1 MSFFNLSDNSN
12 AADTGSSFDMGGGD
26 LPPIPNN
33 TEVLAAPDDA
43 KWDKTIDG
51 EQYISLRWTV
61 LAPKEYANRKIF
73 QKVRV
78 DRADEKKADKAKQM
92 LAAIDA
98 NAGGKLAADGRRPT
112 DQSLVVAL
120 VNKPMVLKLKVWEM
134 PKDDGTTGT
143 GNWVAAVSPRK
154 QGGVAP
160 APVAAA
166 AAAERPPAPQAAAS
180 GPVADDDIPW

>member
-12 AADTGSSFDMGGGD
+12 AADTGSSFEMGGGD

-33 TEVLAAPDDA
+33 TDVLAAPDDA

-78 DRADEKKADKAKQM
+78 LNADEKKADKAKRM

-98 NAGGKLAADGRRPT
+98 NAGGKLTADGGRPT

-120 VNKPMVLKLKVWEM
+120 VNKPMVLKLMVWEM
-134 PKDDGTTGT
+134 LKDDGTTGT

-154 QGGVAP
+154 QGGAQTAP
-160 APVAAA
+160 
-166 AAAERPPAPQAAAS
+166 AAAEQPPAPQPAGAGS
-180 GPVADDDIPW
+180 VVDDDIPW